1 MESFKG
7 KTLGVKYWDTWVLP
21 AHTEH
26 LHLHNKAWRTYL
38 LKASVT
44 ILQQPSISWGSN
56 KDKHSPLSRPYARYH
71 HHLET
76 ALINNWPCWPQ
87 YCQRQGLRSC
97 YSKIKVFFCF
107 AVPHSWHLSSPTET
121 ESGSSANRAPS
132 PNHWT
137 ILEFPKVIVLM
148 EWKQITS
155 FSYLGKH
162 LPTSLSWRLYE
173 EGTLLKVNYLVN
185 LLTNC
190 FVLNSLVCFD

>member
-38 LKASVT
+38 LKESVT
-44 ILQQPSISWGSN
+44 NLQQPSISWGSN

-97 YSKIKVFFCF
+97 YSKIKVFFCLQCHT
-107 AVPHSWHLSSPTET
+107 AGILVPQQRLNPGPQQTEHQVLT
-121 ESGSSANRAPS
+121 TGPS
-132 PNHWT
+132 
-137 ILEFPKVIVLM
+137 
-148 EWKQITS
+148 
-155 FSYLGKH
+155 
-162 LPTSLSWRLYE
+162 R
-173 EGTLLKVNYLVN
+173 
-185 LLTNC
+185 
-190 FVLNSLVCFD
+190 NSLKSLF